1 MLICLVPALSASV
14 PSGELWT
21 CIKSLN
27 CIEYHSVVAQ
37 RGGLGYVIGEETD
50 FTEKKLRIFI

>member
-1 MLICLVPALSASV
+1 MLICLVPAHSVSAS
-14 PSGELWT
+14 SGELWT

-27 CIEYHSVVAQ
+27 CIEYHTVVAQ
-37 RGGLGYVIGEETD
+37 REGLGYVIGEETH